1 MTRTFFGAGLAA
13 VALAVTA
20 VLQLTHE
27 PSGESSLH
35 GFTEHLLI
43 SLLSGTLLAL
53 VPVIGRLGRLGAPR
67 LALVPIAGQVTLAAL
82 ATVSNVRGADPSFF
96 AAVAAPANLAILGGW
111 IALAVVLRRRGA
123 IPTWIAVAL
132 PLAYVGMIPAS
143 QAGGGL
149 ISAAIWLAFAARE
162 ASPAWTSRAAARPA
176 AAA

>member
-1 MTRTFFGAGLAA
+1 MTRTVLGASVAA
-13 VALAVTA
+13 ALALTA

-27 PSGESSLH
+27 QASESTTI
-35 GFTEHLLI
+35 GGTEHLMVA
-43 SLLSGTLLAL
+43 LLSITLLAL
-53 VPVIGRLGRLGAPR
+53 VPVIHGLGRLGARR
-67 LALVPIAGQVTLAAL
+67 LALVPIAAQIVLASL
-82 ATVSNVRGADPSFF
+82 ATVSNVRGEDPSFF

-149 ISAAIWLAFAARE
+149 VSASIWLALAARE
-162 ASPAWTSRAAARPA
+162 ASPAWTSRAASHPA
-176 AAA
+176 A